1 MIKQALDKLI
11 SLTPFDFAQKYVRPF
26 RHGRDRHPGIR
37 PAPAEGHV
45 RRSPEWIR
53 LLGAL
58 FVAWGALAHFPVALA
73 EDFLDPEVAFKFSA
87 RALDANTLEA
97 HWQIADGYY
106 MYRDKFKFE
115 LAGGTL
121 GAPNRPAGKI
131 KDDENFGKVEIY
143 RKDVR
148 ILLPMQR
155 TPGTTSVTLKATA
168 QGCADAGL
176 CYTPQTTSASIK
188 LPDPV
193 PAAEASPAPAATALP
208 ESTSSSALAGLRS
221 LAGMEMPKILPPDE
235 AFVVSAATT
244 DARTVRFDY
253 APTAHT
259 YLYRDKLDFVVK
271 SPADVKVTNLSTPA
285 GDVKEDPSFGRTE
298 VYHKDFSAV
307 VSLSRA
313 LAEGEVLVMEASW
326 QGCNEAVGICY
337 PPISRDFKL
346 AASGAV
352 AAAGNTG
359 AADTAVVSSPT
370 EPAAS
375 DESDTSKIER
385 VLKGGSFWAVV
396 ATFFGF
402 GLLLAL
408 TPCVFPM
415 IPILSGII
423 AGQNKQL
430 TKGSGF
436 LLSLAYV
443 LGMAITYALAGVG
456 AALSGTL
463 LSNALQNPW
472 ALGIGAGIFVLLALS
487 MFGFFELQ
495 LPSFI
500 QSKFSDASN
509 KMKGGNFAGVFIMG
523 VLSAVIVG
531 PCVAPPLA
539 AALAFI
545 AQTGNTT
552 LGGVALFVL
561 ALGMGVPLLLVGL
574 SAGALLPRAGGW
586 MNAVKYFFGVM
597 MLAIAIYLIAP
608 VIPAWIGMLLWATL
622 LIASAI
628 YLHALDPLPAHAS
641 GWMRLWKGLGVVLLI
656 GGLSIILGMLAGSRD
671 LLQPLDVFKGGAGGA
686 AFAAEQKGLEFEK
699 VKDVAAL
706 EAKLAAAKAEGRAV
720 MLDFYADWCVS
731 CKEMERFTFID
742 PKVQARLQ
750 NVVLLQADVTAN
762 TEADK
767 ALLKRFNLFG
777 PPGLIFW
784 DKAGAQSSY
793 KVIGF
798 EKPDKFLG
806 SIDSALGS

>member
-1 MIKQALDKLI
+1 MIK
-11 SLTPFDFAQKYVRPF
+11 
-26 RHGRDRHPGIR
+26 
-37 PAPAEGHV
+37 
-45 RRSPEWIR
+45 WIR
-53 LLGAL
+53 LLSVLFALGGAL
-58 FVAWGALAHFPVALA
+58 GHFPVAHA
-73 EDFLDPEVAFKFSA
+73 EDFLDPEAAFKFSA
-87 RALDANTLEA
+87 HALDANTLEA
-97 HWQIADGYY
+97 RWQIADGYY

-115 LAGGTL
+115 VDGATL
-121 GAPNRPAGKI
+121 GTPQRPAGKV
-131 KDDENFGKVEIY
+131 KHDENFGTVETY

-148 ILLPMQR
+148 IALPIQR
-155 TPGTTSVTLKATA
+155 AAGVTSVTLKTVS

-176 CYTPQTTSASIK
+176 CYTPQSESVTIK
-188 LPDPV
+188 LPAAV
-193 PAAEASPAPAATALP
+193 AAAVVLPAASAAASAP
-208 ESTSSSALAGLRS
+208 STLDRLRS
-221 LAGMEMPKILPPDE
+221 LGGDTGMPQLLPPDE
-235 AFVVSAATT
+235 AFLVKAAMP
-244 DARTVRFDY
+244 DAQTVKLDY
-253 APTAHT
+253 APTANT
-259 YLYRDKLDFVVK
+259 YLYRDKLAFVVK
-271 SPADVKVTNLSTPA
+271 SPADIKITRVDTPA
-285 GDVKEDPSFGRTE
+285 GDIKDDPSFGRTE
-298 VYHKDFSAV
+298 VYHHNFSA
-307 VSLSRA
+307 SLALSRA
-313 LAEGEVLVMEASW
+313 LAGNETLVLAATW
-326 QGCNEAVGICY
+326 QGCNEAVGVCY
-337 PPISRDFKL
+337 PPIKHDFSL
-346 AASGAV
+346 TAGGSVAGVATSGAAASATPD
-352 AAAGNTG
+352 AAK
-359 AADTAVVSSPT
+359 
-370 EPAAS
+370 PAAS
-375 DESDTSKIER
+375 ESDTSKIER

-430 TKGSGF
+430 TKASGF

-443 LGMAITYALAGVG
+443 LGMAITYALAGVA

-509 KMKGGNFAGVFIMG
+509 KMKGGNFVGVFVMG
-523 VLSAVIVG
+523 ALSAVIVG

-597 MLAIAIYLIAP
+597 MLAIAIYLISP
-608 VIPAWIGMLLWATL
+608 IIPAWINMLLWAVL

-628 YLHALDPLPAHAS
+628 YLHALDPLPEKAS
-641 GWMRLWKGLGVVLLI
+641 GWKRLWKGLGVVLLV

-671 LLQPLDVFKGGAGGA
+671 LLQPLEIYKGSVFKGGAGGVA
-686 AFAAEQKGLEFEK
+686 MAAEQEGLAFER
-699 VKDVAAL
+699 VKSVAEL
-706 EAKLAAAKAEGRAV
+706 DTRLAAAKAEGRAV

-731 CKEMERFTFID
+731 CKEMEHLTFSD
-742 PKVQARLQ
+742 PKVQARLHKM
-750 NVVLLQADVTAN
+750 VLLQVDVTAN
-762 TEADK
+762 TDADK

-784 DKAGAQSSY
+784 DGTGAQSDY

-798 EKPDKFLG
+798 EKADKFLA
-806 SIDSALGS
+806 SINSALGQ

>member
-1 MIKQALDKLI
+1 MN
-11 SLTPFDFAQKYVRPF
+11 R
-26 RHGRDRHPGIR
+26 
-37 PAPAEGHV
+37 
-45 RRSPEWIR
+45 WIR
-53 LLGAL
+53 SLGAL
-58 FVAWGALAHFPVALA
+58 CLIWGAFAHFPVANA
-73 EDFLDPEVAFKFSA
+73 EEFLDPEVAFKFSA

-97 HWQIADGYY
+97 RWQIADGYY

-115 LAGGTL
+115 VAGGTL
-121 GAPNRPAGKI
+121 GTPSLPAGKV
-131 KDDENFGKVEIY
+131 KEDENFGKVETY

-148 ILLPMQR
+148 IALPIQR
-155 TPGTTSVTLKATA
+155 TPGTTAVTLKATA

-176 CYTPQTTSASIK
+176 CYTPQTTTASIK
-188 LPDPV
+188 LPATV
-193 PAAEASPAPAATALP
+193 SAAEAAPLPVSPPAASASPA
-208 ESTSSSALAGLRS
+208 SALAGLRS
-221 LAGMEMPKILPPDE
+221 LGGMEMPKILPPDE
-235 AFVVSAATT
+235 AFLVSAAMV
-244 DARTVRFDY
+244 DAQKARLDY
-253 APTAHT
+253 TLSPHT
-259 YLYRDKLDFVVK
+259 YLYRDKLAYVVK
-271 SPADVKVTNLSTPA
+271 SPADVKVSNVDTPA

-298 VYHKDFSAV
+298 VYHKDFSATLT
-307 VSLSRA
+307 LSRA
-313 LAEGEVLVMEASW
+313 LAADEKLVMQATW

-337 PPISRDFKL
+337 PPIDHDFTL
-346 AASGAV
+346 VPTGAV
-352 AAAGNTG
+352 ATPEVAVSVSPLNPPEAA
-359 AADTAVVSSPT
+359 
-370 EPAAS
+370 

-423 AGQNKQL
+423 AGQNKEL
-430 TKGSGF
+430 TKASGF
-436 LLSLAYV
+436 LLALAYV
-443 LGMAITYALAGVG
+443 LGMAITYALAGVA

-472 ALGIGAGIFVLLALS
+472 ALGIGAAIFVALAMS

-509 KMKGGNFAGVFIMG
+509 KMNGGNFAGVFVMG

-597 MLAIAIYLIAP
+597 MLAIAVYLISP
-608 VIPAWIGMLLWATL
+608 IIPAWINMLLWAIL
-622 LIASAI
+622 LITSGV
-628 YLHALDPLPAHAS
+628 YLHALDPLPSHAH
-641 GWMRLWKGLGVVLLI
+641 GWTRLWKGLGVVLLI
-656 GGLSIILGMLAGSRD
+656 GGLAIILGMLAGSRD
-671 LLQPLDVFKGGAGGA
+671 LLQPLDVFKGGSGGA
-686 AFAAEQKGLEFEK
+686 MAAEQKGLAFQK
-699 VKDVAAL
+699 VKDVAGL
-706 EAKLAAAKAEGRAV
+706 DSRLAAAKADGKPV
-720 MLDFYADWCVS
+720 MIDFYADWCVS
-731 CKEMERFTFID
+731 CKEMERFTFSD

-750 NVVLLQADVTAN
+750 DVLLLKADVTAN

-767 ALLKRFNLFG
+767 ALLKRFSLFG

-784 DKAGAQSSY
+784 NADGEQSDF

-798 EKPDKFLG
+798 EKPEKFLS
-806 SIDSALGS
+806 SIDSALGK

>member
-1 MIKQALDKLI
+1 MIKL
-11 SLTPFDFAQKYVRPF
+11 F
-26 RHGRDRHPGIR
+26 
-37 PAPAEGHV
+37 
-45 RRSPEWIR
+45 R
-53 LLGAL
+53 LLTAL
-58 FVAWGALAHFPVALA
+58 PLLWGAFAHFPVAQA
-73 EDFLDPEVAFKFSA
+73 EEFLDPEVAFKFSA

-97 HWQIADGYY
+97 RWQIADGYY

-115 LAGGTL
+115 LVGGTL
-121 GAPNRPAGKI
+121 GSANLPAGKVEE
-131 KDDENFGKVEIY
+131 DENFGKVETY

-148 ILLPMQR
+148 IKLPMQR
-155 TPGTTSVTLKATA
+155 TPGTTAVTLKAIS

-176 CYTPQTTSASIK
+176 CYTPQTTSSTIK
-188 LPDPV
+188 LPQVIAAVMSAPAQAAPV
-193 PAAEASPAPAATALP
+193 PTPIPAATAAP
-208 ESTSSSALAGLRS
+208 SSATSALDSLRS
-221 LAGMEMPKILPPDE
+221 LGGMDMPKVLPPDE
-235 AFVVSAATT
+235 AFLVAAAMV
-244 DARTVRFDY
+244 DAQTVKLDY
-253 APTAHT
+253 TLTADT
-259 YLYRDKLDFVVK
+259 YLYREKLAFVVK
-271 SPADVKVTNLSTPA
+271 SPADIKVQRADTPP
-285 GDVKEDPSFGRTE
+285 GEIKHDPNFDAPME
-298 VYHKDFSAV
+298 LYHKDVSATV
-307 VSLSRA
+307 TLSRA
-313 LAEGEVLVMEASW
+313 LAAGEKLVLEAEW

-337 PPISRDFKL
+337 PPTNREFTLTS
-346 AASGAV
+346 
-352 AAAGNTG
+352 AAGPAT
-359 AADTAVVSSPT
+359 AA
-370 EPAAS
+370 PAAPAG
-375 DESDTSKIER
+375 DDTSRIES

-423 AGQNKQL
+423 AGQNQTM
-430 TKGSGF
+430 TKTRGF
-436 LLSLAYV
+436 MLALAYV
-443 LGMAITYALAGVG
+443 LGMAITYALAGVA

-463 LSNALQNPW
+463 ISNALQNPW
-472 ALGIGAGIFVLLALS
+472 ALGIGAGIFVALAFS

-509 KMKGGNFAGVFIMG
+509 KMKGGNFIGVFIMG
-523 VLSAVIVG
+523 ALSAVIVG

-597 MLAIAIYLIAP
+597 MLAIAIYLISP
-608 VIPAWIGMLLWATL
+608 IIPAWVNMLLWALL
-622 LIASAI
+622 LIGSAI

-641 GWMRLWKGLGVVLLI
+641 GWTRLWKSIGVVLLI
-656 GGLSIILGMLAGSRD
+656 GGLAIILGMLAGSRD
-671 LLQPLDVFKGGAGGA
+671 LLQPLDVFKGGSGGQA
-686 AFAAEQKGLEFEK
+686 IAAEQKGLPFEK

-706 EAKLAAAKAEGRAV
+706 DARLAAAKADGKPV

-731 CKEMERFTFID
+731 CKEMERFTFSD
-742 PKVQARLQ
+742 PNVQARLKD
-750 NVVLLQADVTAN
+750 VVLLKADVTAN
-762 TEADK
+762 SEADK

-784 DKAGAQSSY
+784 NSAGTQSEY

-798 EKPDKFLG
+798 EKAEKFLA
-806 SIDSALGS
+806 SIESALGQ